1 MLLTLSTRFFFKLGL
16 VLEGYQFRVFLII
29 EIQDEDDIAEPDDED
44 VDPEPGRPPIRPIS
58 PPLELVGPVRP
69 VGPVGRVG
77 PVGHHPMSVKNEDP
91 DPIATN

>member
-1 MLLTLSTRFFFKLGL
+1 MIGFMF
-16 VLEGYQFRVFLII
+16 II
-29 EIQDEDDIAEPDDED
+29 DIQDEDDIAEPDDED
-44 VDPEPGRPPIRPIS
+44 VDPEPGRPHIRPISPPRMS

-77 PVGHHPMSVKNEDP
+77 PVGHHVPMSVKNEDP

>member
-1 MLLTLSTRFFFKLGL
+1 M
-16 VLEGYQFRVFLII
+16 EGYQFHVFLII